1 MDGKMDNSYDMP
13 MGLSFQLGMN
23 PKAMD
28 VYGKLND
35 EEKRRV
41 VGKECYHQ
49 IRNASDCGRSGTE
62 FLLKKVIDKFPA
74 RAYNFKHDGEPH
86 G

>member
-41 VGKECYHQ
+41 LEAARNVTTKFEMRQ
-49 IRNASDCGRSGTE
+49 IVAGLE
-62 FLLKKVIDKFPA
+62 Q
-74 RAYNFKHDGEPH
+74 NFC
-86 G
+86 

>member
-41 VGKECYHQ
+41 VEAARNVTTKSEMRQ
-49 IRNASDCGRSGTE
+49 IVAGLE
-62 FLLKKVIDKFPA
+62 Q
-74 RAYNFKHDGEPH
+74 NFC
-86 G
+86 

>member
-1 MDGKMDNSYDMP
+1 MEGKADSNYDMP

-41 VGKECYHQ
+41 VEAAKNVTTKSEMRQ
-49 IRNASDCGRSGTE
+49 IVAGLE
-62 FLLKKVIDKFPA
+62 Q
-74 RAYNFKHDGEPH
+74 NFC
-86 G
+86 

>member
-41 VGKECYHQ
+41 VRNVTTKSEMRQ
-49 IRNASDCGRSGTE
+49 IVAGLE
-62 FLLKKVIDKFPA
+62 Q
-74 RAYNFKHDGEPH
+74 NFC
-86 G
+86 

>member
-41 VGKECYHQ
+41 VEAARNVTTKSEMHQ
-49 IRNASDCGRSGTE
+49 IVRGLERDFC
-62 FLLKKVIDKFPA
+62 
-74 RAYNFKHDGEPH
+74 
-86 G
+86 